1 MTDRRVLYAFVR
13 GRQGW
18 GSRTGPEQVIVVISG
33 WSTEDGLEVAVLPL
47 LRAEYPDDTVEF
59 FFHRPM
65 DWGTLAYYAE
75 LSLRGDGTLTST
87 HIAGDVVA
95 ARLGPAFYATEDPD
109 DYSSGYDG
117 A

>member
-1 MTDRRVLYAFVR
+1 
-13 GRQGW
+13 
-18 GSRTGPEQVIVVISG
+18 
-33 WSTEDGLEVAVLPL
+33 
-47 LRAEYPDDTVEF
+47 
-59 FFHRPM
+59 M